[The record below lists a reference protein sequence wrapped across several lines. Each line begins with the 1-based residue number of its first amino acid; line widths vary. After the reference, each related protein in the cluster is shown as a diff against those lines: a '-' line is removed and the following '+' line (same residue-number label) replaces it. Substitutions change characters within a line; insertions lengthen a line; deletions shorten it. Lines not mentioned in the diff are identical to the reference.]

1 MQDNNDIANK
11 SIEHMQ
17 DNNDTTK
24 NNIEHMQKKDD
35 TTKKNENMQ
44 ESIGIMQENKSSFM
58 FLPTCQDQRPNVNGY
73 DWCIDYQPVK
83 TSAPM

>member
-17 DNNDTTK
+17 DW
-24 NNIEHMQKKDD
+24 
-35 TTKKNENMQ
+35 
-44 ESIGIMQENKSSFM
+44 
-58 FLPTCQDQRPNVNGY
+58 LPTCQDQRPNVNGH
-73 DWCIDYQPVK
+73 DWCVDYQPVK

>member
-24 NNIEHMQKKDD
+24 NNIEHMQKKRWHNQ
-35 TTKKNENMQ
+35 KKWKYAGKHWNYAGKQVILYVSRGPAAEQ
-44 ESIGIMQENKSSFM
+44 SWH
-58 FLPTCQDQRPNVNGY
+58 QDG
-73 DWCIDYQPVK
+73 WAAW
-83 TSAPM
+83 SL